1 MSKIFTA
8 AEAAQIFLDRKLRQI
23 EKLEKARDE
32 RFSSGIYNMVFDLI
46 IKQSAEG
53 EQSLN
58 FSPSNQLPHF
68 FAFSKFL
75 KADLDSL
82 GYHVSELRMNN
93 YIEFIISWGIAISE
107 LNEKQRKQ

>member
-1 MSKIFTA
+1 MTKIFTA

-23 EKLEKARDE
+23 EKLGKARDE
-32 RFSSGIYNMVFDLI
+32 RFSSGIYDMVFHLI
-46 IKQSAEG
+46 MQESAEG
-53 EQSLN
+53 KESAH

-68 FAFSKFL
+68 FAFRKFL

-82 GYHVSELRMNN
+82 GYRVSELRMDE

-107 LNEKQRKQ
+107 LNEKQNKS